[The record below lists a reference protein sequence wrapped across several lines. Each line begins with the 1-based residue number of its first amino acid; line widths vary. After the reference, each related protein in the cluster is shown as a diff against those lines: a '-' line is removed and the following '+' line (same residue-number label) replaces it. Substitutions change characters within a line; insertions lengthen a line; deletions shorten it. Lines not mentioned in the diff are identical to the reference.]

1 MSTHLISLKN
11 GSTVRLL
18 TAGKYCDGDIL
29 VEALPGDV
37 NAPGVE
43 LPDLETP
50 GAASDLMAGKQLL
63 DGEGKVVDGT
73 FTITEEITEQDL
85 LIKQI
90 KIALQGKVA
99 ASDPVIEPLEV
110 TENGTYTAPDGVHGF
125 SPVVVNVAASGGNTD
140 LPSGYRRVDYIQFT
154 GEQIVDT
161 GIICNKNTQI
171 RLAFTREKS
180 SQHYL
185 LGVASSGNTA
195 SVTAYMGGSWR
206 FGNKVATKTPTTNAD
221 MIYSAVVDSST
232 ITITG
237 SASAISSVNEFESVG
252 TLILGSCRSS
262 DGTISDAQFVGKVFF
277 FVMYQGVERVL
288 HLVPVTDG
296 SVYRFWDTVS
306 ETFFDSITDVPLE
319 GGNV

>member
-1 MSTHLISLKN
+1 MSEHKITVN
-11 GSTVRLL
+11 GGSSTRLL
-18 TAGKYCDGDIL
+18 TAGKYCDRDI
-29 VEALPGDV
+29 VVTATGS
-37 NAPGVE
+37 GVE
-43 LPDLETP
+43 LPELAAP
-50 GAASDLMAGKQLL
+50 GTTADLMAGKQLL
-63 DGEGKVVDGT
+63 DGSGNVVDGT
-73 FTITEEITEQDL
+73 FSITEEITEQDS
-85 LIKQI
+85 LIDQI
-90 KIALQGKVA
+90 KVALRGKAA

-110 TENGTYTAPDGVHGF
+110 TENGTYTAPDGVHGY

-140 LPSGYRRVDYIQFT
+140 LPSGYRRVDYIRFT

-161 GIICNKNTQI
+161 GIICNQNTQI
-171 RLAFTREKS
+171 RLTFTREKS

-185 LGVASSGNTA
+185 LGVASSDNTA

-206 FGNKVATKTPTTNAD
+206 FGNKAATKTLTTNAD

-237 SASAISSVNEFESVG
+237 NASAISSVNEFETVG
-252 TLILGSCRSS
+252 TLVLGGCRSS
-262 DGTISDAQFVGKVFF
+262 DGTIAAAQFEGKVFF
-277 FVMYQGVERVL
+277 FVMYQGGEQVL

>member
-1 MSTHLISLKN
+1 MAVNKVDLANGETLIDLTGDSATEAVVFEGATFH
-11 GSTVRLL
+11 GS
-18 TAGKYCDGDIL
+18 
-29 VEALPGDV
+29 
-37 NAPGVE
+37 
-43 LPDLETP
+43 
-50 GAASDLMAGKQLL
+50 
-63 DGEGKVVDGT
+63 DGEAKAGT
-73 FTITEEITEQDL
+73 FTITEEITQQDS
-85 LIKQI
+85 LIEQI
-90 KIALQGKVA
+90 KAALKGKTA
-99 ASDPVIEPLEV
+99 GGGSEPVIEPLEV

-154 GEQIVDT
+154 GEQIVDM

-171 RLAFTREKS
+171 RLAFTREKK

-185 LGVASSGNTA
+185 YGVASSGNTA
-195 SVTAYMGGSWR
+195 SVTAYLGGSWR
-206 FGNKVATKTPTTNAD
+206 FGNKAATKTLTTNAD

-232 ITITG
+232 VTITG
-237 SASAISSVNEFESVG
+237 SASAISSVNEFETVG
-252 TLILGSCRSS
+252 TLVLGGCRSS
-262 DGTISDAQFVGKVFF
+262 DGTIAAAQFEGKVFF
-277 FVMYQGVERVL
+277 FVMYQGGEQVL

>member
-1 MSTHLISLKN
+1 MREHEIIVNGGSST
-11 GSTVRLL
+11 RLL
-18 TAGKYCDGDIL
+18 TAGKYCDRDI
-29 VEALPGDV
+29 VVTATGS
-37 NAPGVE
+37 GVE
-43 LPDLETP
+43 LPELTNP
-50 GAASDLMAGKQLL
+50 GASPDLMEGKQLL
-63 DGEGKVVDGT
+63 DGYGRVVDGT
-73 FTITEEITEQDL
+73 FSLTKEITEQDS
-85 LIKQI
+85 LIDRI
-90 KIALQGKVA
+90 KAALRGKAA
-99 ASDPVIEPLEV
+99 ASAPVIRALEV
-110 TENGTYTAPDGVHGF
+110 TENGTYTAPDGVHGY

-140 LPSGYRRVDYIQFT
+140 LPSGYRRVDYIRFT

-161 GIICNKNTQI
+161 GIICNQNTQI
-171 RLAFTREKS
+171 RLTFTREKS

-195 SVTAYMGGSWR
+195 SVTAYLGGSWR
-206 FGNKVATKTPTTNAD
+206 FGNKAATKIITTNAN

-237 SASAISSVNEFESVG
+237 NASAISSVNEFETVG
-252 TLILGSCRSS
+252 TLLLGSCRSS
-262 DGTISDAQFVGKVFF
+262 DGTISTAQFVGKVFF
-277 FVMYQGVERVL
+277 FVMYQGGEQVL

>member
-1 MSTHLISLKN
+1 MSEHKITVN
-11 GSTVRLL
+11 GGSSTRLL
-18 TAGKYCDGDIL
+18 TAGKYCDRDI
-29 VEALPGDV
+29 VVTATGS
-37 NAPGVE
+37 GVE
-43 LPDLETP
+43 LPELAAP
-50 GAASDLMAGKQLL
+50 GTTADLMAGKQLL
-63 DGEGKVVDGT
+63 DGSGNVVDGT
-73 FTITEEITEQDL
+73 FSVTAEITEQAA
-85 LIKQI
+85 LIEQI
-90 KIALQGKVA
+90 KAALQGKA
-99 ASDPVIEPLEV
+99 AGGGS
-110 TENGTYTAPDGVHGF
+110 A
-125 SPVVVNVAASGGNTD
+125 GNTD

-171 RLAFTREKS
+171 RLTFTREKS

-185 LGVASSGNTA
+185 LGVASSDNTA

-206 FGNKVATKTPTTNAD
+206 FGNKAATKTLTTNAD

-237 SASAISSVNEFESVG
+237 NASAISSVNEFETVG
-252 TLILGSCRSS
+252 TLVLGGCRSS
-262 DGTISDAQFVGKVFF
+262 DGTIAAAQFEGKVFF
-277 FVMYQGVERVL
+277 FVMYQGGEQVL